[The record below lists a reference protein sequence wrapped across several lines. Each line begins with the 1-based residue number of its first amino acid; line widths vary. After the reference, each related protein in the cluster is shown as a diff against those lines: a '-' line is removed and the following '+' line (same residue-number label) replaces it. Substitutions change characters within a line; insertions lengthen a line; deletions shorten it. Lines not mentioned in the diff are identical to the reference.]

1 MLEKL
6 IGTQLVSITED
17 GELTVKKKNKIYKI
31 EWERDYGG
39 CCGYTEVNATL
50 LIDNKD
56 LSNNPYIVNVE
67 TKDNENEEYE
77 CDHKIIT
84 LMGMS
89 KPLCEI
95 SAEAGSG
102 SGWGYGAYAKIL
114 CKGLKLEEM
123 IVEW

>member
-6 IGTQLVSITED
+6 IGTQLVSITKD
-17 GELTVKKKNKIYKI
+17 GELIVKKGNKTYKI
-31 EWERDYGG
+31 EWETDGG
-39 CCGYTEVNATL
+39 DCCGYADVNATL
-50 LIDNKD
+50 LIDKKN
-56 LSNNPYIVNVE
+56 LSNNPYIVNIE
-67 TKDNENEEYE
+67 TKEGENAQYE

-102 SGWGYGAYAKIL
+102 SGWCYGAYAKIL